1 MPAPVIDYGE
11 CLRDSPKFRQQ
22 LNMNEVSLDELEV
35 RMEKLVK
42 VCNVMIE
49 GGKSYISQQA
59 QFLAGLWEMS
69 SYFASDQETET
80 TATLNKLIHTMQ
92 ELTKFQ
98 NILMDQASRSITKNL
113 TQFLREDIK
122 QMKETKGYFN
132 KISNDLDSA
141 LTKNAAVSK
150 SRPSDLED
158 ASNLLTATRSCF
170 RYTGMDYVYQI
181 SMLQHKKKHVVLDSL
196 ANFMSAYNTFFHQ
209 GTDLFSDLE
218 PFLRQLQSNM
228 QVMAESSVILEKQL
242 EKRHTYVT
250 QAETME
256 TGALET
262 TGTGKGKPIKVE
274 GYLFKRGQ
282 NAFRTWNRR
291 WFYLSSNKLCYSK
304 RNGEDVTV
312 IEDDL
317 RICLV
322 RPLTDTDRRFCF
334 EVISPTKSHVL
345 QADSEDQYRT
355 WLASLQQGISSAL
368 HEAMDG
374 ESAGSGSIQWEDSD
388 TEEAQDSKARGGQ
401 KKDRNAEQIIDIPG
415 NEVCADCG
423 ATDPQWAS
431 INWGVVVCIEC
442 SGIHRSLGV
451 HISKVRGVRLDMW
464 EPEILKVM
472 AELGNN
478 IVNKIL
484 EGKLEGRQKPSPDT
498 DRSMKE
504 VWVKDKYRE
513 KLFVNK
519 AVFKSREVENAD
531 AWTVKRLRRRA
542 RSGKSKKME
551 KQKEEAE
558 AAVSSYKETLDKE
571 EKDVD
576 TCADDAEESSLLE
589 SVLRASTLSSSS
601 APNWTDPNL
610 SPVPPRVMKV
620 LNAEVCL
627 FGGSLGKHHVASV
640 ELDSDQES
648 TDGEGDTVW
657 SPPQDRLDMLNP
669 DMLLYRAARAH
680 NLPVMLQSLALGA
693 DTEWQC
699 GQAGEVRRTAMHQS
713 VLSGSVMATEFL
725 ILNNAKTV
733 AVDEVGNTALHLA
746 SQMGNT
752 GQVCLL
758 LKHRADHHRVNN
770 EGKEP
775 LDIAVANSDADIVT
789 LLRLAALNEEIRASD
804 MTGDDDTFN
813 DVVHEFSQ
821 MVYTHPERLQKKSE
835 KK

>member
-35 RMEKLVK
+35 RLEKLVK

-80 TATLNKLIHTMQ
+80 TATLNKLIHTLQ
-92 ELTKFQ
+92 EITKFQ
-98 NILMDQASRSITKNL
+98 NILIDQASRSITKNL
-113 TQFLREDIK
+113 TTFLREDIK
-122 QMKETKGYFN
+122 QMRETKGYFN

-181 SMLQHKKKHVVLDSL
+181 SMLQQKKKHVVLDSL

-209 GTDLFSDLE
+209 GSDLFSDIE
-218 PFLRQLQSNM
+218 PFLRQLQGNL
-228 QVMAESSVILEKQL
+228 QVMAESHLVLEKQL

-250 QAETME
+250 QAETLE
-256 TGALET
+256 TGAGEVA
-262 TGTGKGKPIKVE
+262 GTGKGKPVKIE

-345 QADSEDQYRT
+345 QADSEEQYRL

-374 ESAGSGSIQWEDSD
+374 ESGGSGSIQWEDSD
-388 TEEAQDSKARGGQ
+388 TEEAQDSKARGSQ
-401 KKDRNAEQIIDIPG
+401 KKDRSAAQILDIPG
-415 NEVCADCG
+415 NEICADCG

-431 INWGVVVCIEC
+431 INWGVVLCIEC

-451 HISKVRGVRLDMW
+451 HITKVRGIRLDVW

-484 EGKLEGRQKPSPDT
+484 EGKVEGRQKPGPEA
-498 DRSMKE
+498 DRGQKE
-504 VWVKDKYRE
+504 IWIKDKYRE
-513 KLFVNK
+513 KMFVNK
-519 AVFKSREVENAD
+519 EVFKSREVEDAD

-542 RSGKSKKME
+542 RSGKSKKEE
-551 KQKEEAE
+551 KQKEEEVANSGKE
-558 AAVSSYKETLDKE
+558 ALDQD

-576 TCADDAEESSLLE
+576 TCVEEAEESSLLE
-589 SVLRASTLSSSS
+589 SVLRASTLASSTS
-601 APNWTDPNL
+601 APTWTDPAV
-610 SPVPPRVMKV
+610 SPVAPRIMKV
-620 LNAEVCL
+620 LNAEICL

-648 TDGEGDTVW
+648 TDGEGETVW
-657 SPPQDRLDMLNP
+657 SPPHDRLDMLTP

-680 NLPVMLQSLALGA
+680 NLPVMLQALALGA

-699 GQAGEVRRTAMHQS
+699 GGVGETRRTAMHQS

-725 ILNNAKTV
+725 ILNSARTV
-733 AVDEVGNTALHLA
+733 AVDGQGNTALHLA
-746 SQMGNT
+746 AQLGNT

-775 LDIAVANSDADIVT
+775 LDIAVGNSDADIVT
-789 LLRLAALNEEIRASD
+789 LLRLAALNEEIRAND

-813 DVVHEFSQ
+813 DVVQEFSQ

>member
-69 SYFASDQETET
+69 SYFASDQETDT

-98 NILMDQASRSITKNL
+98 NILIDQASRSITKKL
-113 TQFLREDIK
+113 TTFLREDIK

-181 SMLQHKKKHVVLDSL
+181 SMLQHRKKHVVLDSL
-196 ANFMSAYNTFFHQ
+196 ANFMSANNTFFHQ
-209 GTDLFSDLE
+209 GSDLFSDLE
-218 PFLRQLQSNM
+218 PFLRQLQGNM
-228 QVMAESSVILEKQL
+228 QVMAESSIILEKQL

-250 QAETME
+250 QAETLE
-256 TGALET
+256 TGAAET

-322 RPLTDTDRRFCF
+322 RPLMDTDRRFCF

-345 QADSEDQYRT
+345 QADSDEQYRT

-374 ESAGSGSIQWEDSD
+374 ESGGSGSIQWEDSD

-401 KKDRNAEQIIDIPG
+401 KKERNAEQIVDIPG

-423 ATDPQWAS
+423 ASDPQWAS

-451 HISKVRGVRLDMW
+451 HITKVRGVKLDVW

-484 EGKLEGRQKPSPDT
+484 EGKLEGRQKPGPEA
-498 DRSMKE
+498 DRALKE
-504 VWVKDKYRE
+504 VWIKDKYRE

-519 AVFKSREVENAD
+519 DVFKSREVDNAD

-542 RSGKSKKME
+542 RSGKRKKVE
-551 KQKEEAE
+551 KQKEES
-558 AAVSSYKETLDKE
+558 VSSSYKETLDKD

-576 TCADDAEESSLLE
+576 TCAEDAEESSLLE
-589 SVLRASTLSSSS
+589 SVMRASTLATSS
-601 APNWTDPNL
+601 APTWSDPDL
-610 SPVPPRVMKV
+610 SPVPPRLLKV

-648 TDGEGDTVW
+648 TDGEGETVW

-680 NLPVMLQSLALGA
+680 NLPVMLQALALGA

-699 GQAGEVRRTAMHQS
+699 GQTGEVRRTAMHQS

-725 ILNNAKTV
+725 ILNSAKTV
-733 AVDEVGNTALHLA
+733 AVDGEGNTALHLA
-746 SQMGNT
+746 AQLGNT

-813 DVVHEFSQ
+813 DVVQEFSQ

>member
-22 LNMNEVSLDELEV
+22 LNMNEVSLDELEAKL
-35 RMEKLVK
+35 EKLVK
-42 VCNVMIE
+42 VCNGMIE
-49 GGKSYISQQA
+49 GGKNYISQQA

-80 TATLNKLIHTMQ
+80 TATLNKLIHTLQ

-98 NILMDQASRSITKNL
+98 NILIDQASRSITKNL
-113 TQFLREDIK
+113 TTFLREDIK

-181 SMLQHKKKHVVLDSL
+181 SMLQHRKKHVVLDSL

-209 GTDLFSDLE
+209 GSDLFSDLE
-218 PFLRQLQSNM
+218 PFLRQLQGNLQS
-228 QVMAESSVILEKQL
+228 MAENSVVLEKQL

-250 QAETME
+250 QAET
-256 TGALET
+256 LET
-262 TGTGKGKPIKVE
+262 RAGEGSGAGKGKTVQTE

-291 WFYLSSNKLCYSK
+291 WFYLSNNKLCYSK

-345 QADSEDQYRT
+345 QADSEEQYRI

-368 HEAMDG
+368 HEAMEG
-374 ESAGSGSIQWEDSD
+374 ESGGSGSIQWEDSD
-388 TEEAQDSKARGGQ
+388 TEEAQDSKNRGSQ
-401 KKDRNAEQIIDIPG
+401 KKERNAAQILDIPG
-415 NEVCADCG
+415 NEICADCG
-423 ATDPQWAS
+423 AFEPQWAS
-431 INWGVVVCIEC
+431 INWGVVLCIEC
-442 SGIHRSLGV
+442 GGIHRSLGV
-451 HISKVRGVRLDMW
+451 HITKVRGIRLDVW

-478 IVNKIL
+478 IVNRIL
-484 EGKLEGRQKPSPDT
+484 EGKVLDREKPGPEA
-498 DRSMKE
+498 DRAEKE
-504 VWVKDKYRE
+504 VWIKDKYVK

-519 AVFKSREVENAD
+519 EVFKSREVEDAD

-542 RSGKSKKME
+542 RSGKRKKAE
-551 KQKEEAE
+551 KQEEVVQPSTDKEA
-558 AAVSSYKETLDKE
+558 LDKD

-576 TCADDAEESSLLE
+576 TCVEEPEESSLLE
-589 SVLRASTLSSSS
+589 SVLRASTLASSAS
-601 APNWTDPNL
+601 APNWGDASV
-610 SPVPPRVMKV
+610 SPVAPRMLKV

-648 TDGEGDTVW
+648 TDGEGEATW
-657 SPPQDRLDMLNP
+657 IPPQDKLDQLSP

-680 NLPVMLQSLALGA
+680 NLPVMLQALALGA
-693 DTEWQC
+693 DTEWHC
-699 GQAGEVRRTAMHQS
+699 GQVGEVRRTAMHQS

-725 ILNNAKTV
+725 ILNNGKTV
-733 AVDEVGNTALHLA
+733 TVDGHGNTALHLA
-746 SQMGNT
+746 AHLGNT

-775 LDIAVANSDADIVT
+775 LDIAVANADADVVT
-789 LLRLAALNEEIRASD
+789 LLRLAALNEEIRAND

-813 DVVHEFSQ
+813 DVVQEFSQ